1 MPAMA
6 EIAVEAAAVA
16 RSRRRDSGMRTVMEI
31 LRLQEGGENGG
42 RLSQNADGYVTL
54 SHSRHERHDADCS
67 TVSTSS
73 GFFNHKVAFLSPQPT
88 ACICHRRHS
97 RRCGNLHR

>member
-73 GFFNHKVAFLSPQPT
+73 GSSTTRSPFAAVSRQPALVT
-88 ACICHRRHS
+88 ARHS